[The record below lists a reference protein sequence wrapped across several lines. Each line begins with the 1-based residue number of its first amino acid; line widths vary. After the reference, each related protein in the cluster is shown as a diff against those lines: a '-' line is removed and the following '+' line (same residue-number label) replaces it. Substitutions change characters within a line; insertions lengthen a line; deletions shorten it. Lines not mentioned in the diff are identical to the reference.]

1 MQKRW
6 SPVYCGHH
14 WCVPGNIQTK
24 SPSCPACNRRF
35 DRAEHADTLEGGE
48 QPRVSIG
55 LPDCLEVSPDVEPTR
70 RLGRALARNV
80 RWSPSRPHRPF
91 ADEIADYLQK
101 EGSRPAPTNLDR
113 PDRLVDI
120 EPHWPD
126 RHQLLRCIRLS
137 VQHRDARF

>member
-1 MQKRW
+1 MRIHSKAANKLVFPLAFRIVSRCHLTW
-6 SPVYCGHH
+6 SPQGD
-14 WCVPGNIQTK
+14 
-24 SPSCPACNRRF
+24 SA
-35 DRAEHADTLEGGE
+35 
-48 QPRVSIG
+48 
-55 LPDCLEVSPDVEPTR
+55 
-70 RLGRALARNV
+70 ALARNV

-91 ADEIADYLQK
+91 ADEIADTLQK